1 MLQHKYA
8 EEWKIAEEIE
18 NDNINEHGTLEFIP
32 KPNTPVHTLRSR
44 YVYDVKTDEDGNI
57 IKFKVR

>member
-1 MLQHKYA
+1 MLQHKYS

-18 NDNINEHGTLEFIP
+18 NENIQEHGTLEFIP

-44 YVYDVKTDEDGNI
+44 YVYDVKTDEDET
-57 IKFKVR
+57 